1 MNIINPRKL
10 LGSKWTA
17 VKPDN
22 KEKHFI
28 VSEIE
33 FDEKD
38 LVISFSIEAVLS
50 KRSIVI
56 DWNELK
62 DDGDWI
68 HGWK

>member
-1 MNIINPRKL
+1 MNNINPRKL

-33 FDEKD
+33 FDEQD
-38 LVISFSIEAVLS
+38 LVISLTIEAVLS

>member
-1 MNIINPRKL
+1 
-10 LGSKWTA
+10 SKWTA

-33 FDEKD
+33 FDEQD
-38 LVISFSIEAVLS
+38 LVISFTIEAVLS

-62 DDGDWI
+62 NDGDWM

>member
-1 MNIINPRKL
+1 MNKINPKKL

-33 FDEKD
+33 FDEQD
-38 LVISFSIEAVLS
+38 LVILFTIEAVLS

-62 DDGDWI
+62 NDGDWM

>member
-22 KEKHFI
+22 KEKHFM

-33 FDEKD
+33 FDEED
-38 LVISFSIEAVLS
+38 LVISFTIEAVLS
-50 KRSIVI
+50 KRSILI

-62 DDGDWI
+62 NDGDWI

>member
-1 MNIINPRKL
+1 MNKINPRKL

-17 VKPDN
+17 VNPDN

-28 VSEIE
+28 VSEIK
-33 FDEKD
+33 FDEQD
-38 LVISFSIEAVLS
+38 LVISFTIEAVLS